1 MEVVKLLDITKTF
14 GKAVALKDISLS
26 VNQGSLLT
34 LIGPNGAGKSTLE
47 KIVVGLY
54 EPDAGTVNLFGEKL
68 SANSS
73 KLMEKIG
80 YVGENYALYDNL
92 TVRSN
97 LLFFASLFGIDKK
110 EAEVRIAELLAEFG
124 ASQYIDRKV
133 GELSRGTKQKV
144 AICRALISMPKL
156 LVLDEATAFLDPSS
170 AEKLRQKIRVLLRK
184 GTSVIYATQRLDELS
199 RLTGYVALISEGKL
213 ISRGTFS
220 EITRK
225 IKGVDIEIVLLNEP
239 GESQKSLL
247 RKIGAKI
254 YANRLVFRVNDLS
267 LLPEISSKVFRMKLK
282 ILTIN
287 YINYDIGA
295 AV

>member
-239 GESQKSLL
+239 DESQKSLL

>member
-1 MEVVKLLDITKTF
+1 MEAVKLLDITKTF
-14 GKAVALKDISLS
+14 GKAVALKGISLS

-47 KIVVGLY
+47 KIIVGLY

-68 SANSS
+68 GANSS

-110 EAEVRIAELLAEFG
+110 EAETKVAELLGEFG

-144 AICRALISMPKL
+144 AICRALISMPRL

-199 RLTGYVALISEGKL
+199 RLNGYVALISEGKL

-220 EITRK
+220 EITKK

-239 GESQKSLL
+239 DEIQKSLL

-254 YANRLVFRVNDLS
+254 YANRLIFRVNDLS

-287 YINYDIGA
+287 YINYNIGA
-295 AV
+295 VV